1 MIEMA
6 RFHLGSLAFGS
17 LVVTGIKVF
26 RILIGKFEESI
37 V

>member
-1 MIEMA
+1 MV

-26 RILIGKFEESI
+26 RILIGKFEPLM
-37 V
+37 